1 MPHLDDLPIM
11 TDIER
16 ANYDAR
22 QARINP
28 SAERLLG
35 LYFPVLDHGFVS
47 LVDYCGGD
55 FSIVRAA
62 RTSYQHGVG
71 KRTDDRNI
79 IRYLLRHDHGSPF
92 EFVQFT
98 FHCQLPIFVA
108 RQWIRHRISS
118 FNEMSGRYSILPLMF
133 YTPREEDLKTQSLG
147 NKQGRDGELT
157 KEAIQAFYAG
167 SQQVRQYASEMY
179 ESAISDD
186 VARELARI
194 DLPLS
199 TYTNW
204 YWSVNLRS
212 LMNFMTLRCD
222 SHSQWEIRQYANT
235 IAGIV
240 QQVVPEAFEAWIDY
254 EYCSHKLSRQELQ
267 LLPVYEQVERNE
279 TIEETAAKLGMS
291 KREIKEFF
299 DNISGGEKP
308 DFTLDMAKAKT
319 PQYFST
325 QAEQYIPSQGE

>member
-62 RTSYQHGVG
+62 RTSYQHGVRH
-71 KRTDDRNI
+71 RTDDRNI

-108 RQWIRHRISS
+108 RQWIRTRISS

-204 YWSVNLRS
+204 YWSINLRS

-279 TIEETAAKLGMS
+279 SIEETAAKLGMS

>member
-1 MPHLDDLPIM
+1 MTHLDDMPII
-11 TDIER
+11 TDIEK

-28 SAERLLG
+28 SAEKLLG

-62 RTSYQHGVG
+62 RTSYQHGVR

-108 RQWIRHRISS
+108 RQWIRHRVASV
-118 FNEMSGRYSILPLMF
+118 NELSGRYSVLPLMF
-133 YTPREEDLKTQSLG
+133 YTPQEEDIKTQSTS
-147 NKQGRDGELT
+147 NKQGRDGDLT
-157 KEAIQAFYAG
+157 RETIQDFYEG
-167 SQQVRQYASEMY
+167 SQLVRKHASEMY

-186 VARELARI
+186 IARELARI

-222 SHSQWEIRQYANT
+222 SHAQWEIRQYANI
-235 IAGIV
+235 IAGMV
-240 QQVVPEAFEAWIDY
+240 QQVAPEAFEAWIDY

-267 LLPVYEQVERNE
+267 LLPIYEQVERSE
-279 TIEETAAKLGMS
+279 SIEEAGAKLGMS

-299 DNISGGEKP
+299 DNVSAGECP
-308 DFTLDMAKAKT
+308 DFALDLSKAK
-319 PQYFST
+319 PPEYFSSE
-325 QAEQYIPSQGE
+325 AEKYVPGV